1 MKAGV
6 GFRRQYAELKKKKN
20 SPAVC
25 TLGFIG
31 LLHTKHSRRQGIRGT
46 EGGGHALKYS
56 CQLGSMTQNK

>member
-6 GFRRQYAELKKKKN
+6 GFRRQYAELKKKKKN

-31 LLHTKHSRRQGIRGT
+31 LLHTKHSQRQGI
-46 EGGGHALKYS
+46 GGVALKYS